1 MKAIILLIF
10 AANICFASLNLGTP
24 TKEDFEVDHAYL
36 DRKAELE
43 ITIDEFKLKAKKLKK
58 KIKDDIQKAGGKDF
72 VDVSDEQKKLD
83 KTVKHLKKTEKE
95 LNELVKVHEDKWNR
109 AVAIGEIANSTK
121 NLIPNEW
128 NSELVDT
135 DKILETIN
143 DICHADKSNELK
155 FNVIK
160 DIRKLITQWT
170 YSRPEGTLGQ
180 EKEIQEIIVYL
191 DDLFD
196 LLLAET
202 HHTKDEFFSPAE
214 KAMAAWRKK
223 IEENEKKIEER
234 RKNCKRFDEQN

>member
-1 MKAIILLIF
+1 MKAIILLILIT
-10 AANICFASLNLGTP
+10 NVCFASLNLGTP

-43 ITIDEFKLKAKKLKK
+43 LTIDEFKLKAKKLKK
-58 KIKDDIQKAGGKDF
+58 KIKDDIQKAGGVGIADI
-72 VDVSDEQKKLD
+72 SDEQKKLD

-160 DIRKLITQWT
+160 DIRKLISQWT

-196 LLLAET
+196 LLIADKY
-202 HHTKDEFFSPAE
+202 HAKDIELRSPAE
-214 KAMAAWRKK
+214 IAAYNRLKKA
-223 IEENEKKIEER
+223 EENKKKVEER
-234 RKNCKRFDEQN
+234 RKKRE